1 MNMGEAKGH
10 HLDMPTAILQKIVLG
25 NTMLLVGLP
34 DMEEVHPPQPMEG
47 DLPQGR
53 HLRLEDMAD
62 NLPALHRHLEDMEDN
77 LLDLHQHLE
86 DMEDSLPGLRQ
97 HLGVIGLHLEVMELT
112 LCRVEI
118 LHSRDRKPQ
127 QISHQYSPTE
137 MSLLHHC
144 RFTILVKAR

>member
-1 MNMGEAKGH
+1 MNTGEGKGH
-10 HLDMPTAILQKIVLG
+10 HLDMPMAILQKIVPG

-34 DMEEVHPPQPMEG
+34 DMEGVHPPQAMEG

-53 HLRLEDMAD
+53 HLRLEDMVD
-62 NLPALHRHLEDMEDN
+62 NLLDLHRHLEDMEDN

-97 HLGVIGLHLEVMELT
+97 HLGAIGLHLEVTELT
-112 LCRVEI
+112 LCRVEV
-118 LHSRDRKPQ
+118 LHSRDRK
-127 QISHQYSPTE
+127 SRTTNHQYNPIG